1 MSVHVL
7 IADDAGFVRELLIQ
21 ACEAMGYVVV
31 GEARDGNEAIELALT
46 LKPDVVIM
54 DLVMPHFNG
63 LEATQK
69 ILEHLPETAVIAC
82 SSLDDE
88 NTLNLALKTGC
99 KAFLRKPFN
108 RSSIDSVFR
117 QLDLSPSQGVKHG

>member
-21 ACEAMGYVVV
+21 ACESMGYVIV

-46 LKPDVVIM
+46 LKPHVILM
-54 DLVMPHFNG
+54 DLVMPQFNG
-63 LEATQK
+63 LEAAQK
-69 ILEHLPETAVIAC
+69 ILEHLPETSIVAC

-88 NTLNLALKTGC
+88 NTLALAMRSGC

-108 RSSIDSVFR
+108 RASIESVFR
-117 QLDLSPSQGVKHG
+117 QLDFDSRGVKHG